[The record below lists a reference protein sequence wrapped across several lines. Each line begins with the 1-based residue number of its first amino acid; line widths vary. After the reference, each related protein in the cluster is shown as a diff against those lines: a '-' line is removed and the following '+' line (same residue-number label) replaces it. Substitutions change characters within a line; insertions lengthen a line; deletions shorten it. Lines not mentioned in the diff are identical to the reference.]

1 VLNAGK
7 RIKQIWK
14 RKDLIKHEAEDEKI
28 KAKINKEIKFQE
40 DNYYEKISG
49 SSFNRSTGSRN
60 IKHRRLCKG

>member
-1 VLNAGK
+1 MLNAGK

-40 DNYYEKISG
+40 DNEWQQ
-49 SSFNRSTGSRN
+49 F
-60 IKHRRLCKG
+60 